1 MPTKLIDYSRIV
13 IYKIVCNNLDIKYL
27 YIGSTTNF
35 SKRKSS
41 HKSDF
46 KNEKKMNLKVYKM
59 IRENGG
65 WDNWDMIEIEKYPCK
80 DNNEARSRERYWV
93 EKENST
99 LNSYKPYVSKE
110 EKKIYNIDY
119 CYEYRKQNRQSLL
132 NEKKEYYKKNKD
144 ELNKKHTSYRELNR
158 SKINNQK
165 KEYYKKNK
173 DEINRIRREKYYNI
187 VNGKKH
193 PTDDNTRP
201 EI

>member
-1 MPTKLIDYSRIV
+1 MPRLAMDYSKTV
-13 IYKIVCNNLDIKYL
+13 IYKLVCKDLTIKDCYV
-27 YIGSTTNF
+27 GHTTDF
-35 SKRKSS
+35 TKRKYS

-65 WDNWDMIEIEKYPCK
+65 WENWDMIEIEKYPCK

-93 EKENST
+93 EKENPK
-99 LNSYKPYVSKE
+99 LNSYKPYASKE
-110 EKKIYNIDY
+110 EKKKYNIDY
-119 CYEYRKQNRQSLL
+119 CYEYRKQNRQRLL

-158 SKINNQK
+158 IKINNQN